1 MEDILE
7 IHDQRSIRLGILA
20 AISCEA
26 IFGLS
31 YIFTK
36 QATQSTSELSLLAFR
51 FFVAF
56 VVMSVLVAFKVV
68 KINLKGK
75 NLLPLIILGIIDPC
89 CYFIGETVGIA
100 NSTASESGIFL
111 ACIPVASLTASTI
124 FLKERP
130 TKTQVSGILVTLV
143 GVLITVFAVSTDSS
157 FSLKGYLF
165 LLIAVAAYSMYS
177 VTVSKLSDFTS
188 VEITYAMITCGCIF
202 FLVLALAEAIHNGNL
217 SYTLALAISDKNLI
231 KAILFQGIGC
241 SVFAFFLSNFAIA
254 NIGVNKTSSFI
265 GISTVVSVL
274 AGVSLLGEKLTISQL
289 IGGIIIVAGVYLANA
304 SFKES

>member
-1 MEDILE
+1 MKN
-7 IHDQRSIRLGILA
+7 HDQRSVRLGILA

-36 QATQSTSELSLLAFR
+36 QATQSTSALSLLAFR

-56 VVMSVLVAFKVV
+56 VVMSILVVIKVV
-68 KINLKGK
+68 KINFKSK
-75 NLLPLIILGIIDPC
+75 SILPLIILGIIDPC
-89 CYFIGETVGIA
+89 CYFIGETIGIA

-202 FLVLALAEAIHNGNL
+202 FLILAIAEAINNGNL
-217 SYTLALAISDKNLI
+217 SSTLALAISDKNLI

-304 SFKES
+304 KFKDSVKN

>member
-1 MEDILE
+1 MKN
-7 IHDQRSIRLGILA
+7 HDQRSIRLGILA

-36 QATQSTSELSLLAFR
+36 QATQSTSEFSLLAFR

-56 VVMSVLVAFKVV
+56 VVMSILVVIKVV
-68 KINLKGK
+68 KINFKGK
-75 NLLPLIILGIIDPC
+75 SILPLIILGIIDPC
-89 CYFIGETVGIA
+89 CYFIGETIGIA

-124 FLKERP
+124 FLKEKP
-130 TKTQVSGILVTLV
+130 SKTQISGILVTLV
-143 GVLITVFAVSTDSS
+143 GVMITVFAVSTDSS

-202 FLVLALAEAIHNGNL
+202 FLILALAEAIHNGNL
-217 SYTLALAISDKNLI
+217 SSTLALAVSDKNLI

>member
-1 MEDILE
+1 ME
-7 IHDQRSIRLGILA
+7 IHDQRSTRLGILA

-56 VVMSVLVAFKVV
+56 VVMSILVVFKVV
-68 KINLKGK
+68 KINFKGK
-75 NLLPLIILGIIDPC
+75 SLLPLIILGIIDPC
-89 CYFIGETVGIA
+89 CYFIGETIGIA

-202 FLVLALAEAIHNGNL
+202 FLILALAEAINNGNF
-217 SYTLALAISDKNLI
+217 SSTLALAISDKNLI

>member
-1 MEDILE
+1 MKY
-7 IHDQRSIRLGILA
+7 HDQRSIRLGILA

-56 VVMSVLVAFKVV
+56 VVMSILVVFKVV
-68 KINLKGK
+68 KINFKCK
-75 NLLPLIILGIIDPC
+75 SILPLIILGIIDPC
-89 CYFIGETVGIA
+89 CYFIGETIGIA

-177 VTVSKLSDFTS
+177 VTVSKLSYFTS

-202 FLVLALAEAIHNGNL
+202 FLILALAEAINNGNF
-217 SYTLALAISDKNLI
+217 SSTLALAISDKNLI

>member
-1 MEDILE
+1 ME

-36 QATQSTSELSLLAFR
+36 QATQSTSEFSLLAFR

-89 CYFIGETVGIA
+89 CYFIGETIGIA

-202 FLVLALAEAIHNGNL
+202 FLILALAEAINNGNL
-217 SYTLALAISDKNLI
+217 SSTLALAITDKNLI

-241 SVFAFFLSNFAIA
+241 SVFAFFLSNFAIG

>member
-1 MEDILE
+1 ME
-7 IHDQRSIRLGILA
+7 IHDQRSTRLGILA

-56 VVMSVLVAFKVV
+56 VVMSILVVFKVV
-68 KINLKGK
+68 KINFKGK
-75 NLLPLIILGIIDPC
+75 SILPLIILGIIDPC
-89 CYFIGETVGIA
+89 CYFIGETIGIA

-202 FLVLALAEAIHNGNL
+202 FLILALAEAINNGNL
-217 SYTLALAISDKNLI
+217 SSTLALAITDKNLI

>member
-1 MEDILE
+1 MKY
-7 IHDQRSIRLGILA
+7 HDQRSIRLGILA

-56 VVMSVLVAFKVV
+56 VVMSILVVFKVV
-68 KINLKGK
+68 KINFKGK
-75 NLLPLIILGIIDPC
+75 SILPLIILGIIDPC
-89 CYFIGETVGIA
+89 CYFIGETIGIA

-177 VTVSKLSDFTS
+177 VTVSKFSDFTS

-202 FLVLALAEAIHNGNL
+202 FLILALAEAINNGNL
-217 SYTLALAISDKNLI
+217 SSTLALAITDKNLI

>member
-1 MEDILE
+1 ME

-89 CYFIGETVGIA
+89 CYFIGETIGIA

-124 FLKERP
+124 FLKEKP
-130 TKTQVSGILVTLV
+130 SKTQISGILVTLV

-188 VEITYAMITCGCIF
+188 VEITYTMITCGCIF